1 MGFDRSVSVS
11 GQTYTRKID
20 YFVLSI
26 LTGIAC
32 SANKMAVDIRLLQNL
47 KEIEEPFESK
57 QVGSSAMAYKRN
69 PMRCERICSL
79 SRFVMSLVDNASNTH
94 ANQVKHLKLNS
105 FSGLKEHWMVSLSF
119 FNIRFCK

>member
-26 LTGIAC
+26 LTGIAA

-79 SRFVMSLVDNASNTH
+79 SRFVMSLLDNASNTH
-94 ANQVKHLKLNS
+94 ANQVNES
-105 FSGLKEHWMVSLSF
+105 
-119 FNIRFCK
+119 N